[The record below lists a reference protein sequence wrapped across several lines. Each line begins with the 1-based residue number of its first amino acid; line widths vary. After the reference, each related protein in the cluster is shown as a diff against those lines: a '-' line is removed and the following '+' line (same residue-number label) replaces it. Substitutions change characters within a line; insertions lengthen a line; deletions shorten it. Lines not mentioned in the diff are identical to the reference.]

1 MPRGNRGAP
10 LICRSPP
17 RWAIGSGTLFPSR
30 QIHLPG
36 PRAKFDDSYAQ
47 VRDLIASGMSDRQAV
62 IAVTGS
68 DKSGRWTT
76 YLKKRPHLAAEVA
89 AVRHAKGKPSLD
101 RIAENFDSMMVLIAE
116 GRDAVEAG
124 RELGINGYRLT
135 AYLLEHE
142 EQRPAYV
149 AAMHKR
155 AKVLG
160 LRSTT
165 SSVMKRRKPFTDAEF
180 DSALALIARS
190 NAPDLATAL
199 RRADLPT
206 NGSLQRRARKDPQF
220 RARLDRA
227 YSAHAASTNYLR
239 YIKDPAEPRLL
250 LASLLR
256 DPTFAAAFKKF
267 KKLDERYDLA
277 QEYVLAV
284 LEGQDVKQPET
295 IKGIRRRALLDNF
308 RFTSLDAP
316 AHDDSERETFG
327 DTLAAPCIIQH
338 Y

>member
-1 MPRGNRGAP
+1 
-10 LICRSPP
+10 
-17 RWAIGSGTLFPSR
+17 
-30 QIHLPG
+30 
-36 PRAKFDDSYAQ
+36 
-47 VRDLIASGMSDRQAV
+47 MSDRQAV

-76 YLKKRPHLAAEVA
+76 YLKNRPHLAAEVA
-89 AVRHAKGKPSLD
+89 AVRHAKGKPSFD
-101 RIAENFDSMMVLIAE
+101 RIAANFNAMIALISN
-116 GRDAVEAG
+116 GKSAVEAG
-124 RELGINGYRLT
+124 KVLGINGDRLT

-142 EQRPAYV
+142 EQRPAYA
-149 AAMHKR
+149 AAMRKR
-155 AKVLG
+155 AKLLG
-160 LRSTT
+160 LRTT
-165 SSVMKRRKPFTDAEF
+165 TIADTKRRKNFTDAEF
-180 DSALALIARS
+180 DAALALIARS

-220 RARLDRA
+220 RSRLDRA

-239 YIKDPAEPRLL
+239 YIRDPAEPRLL

-256 DPTFAAAFKKF
+256 NPTFAAAFKKF
-267 KKLDERYDLA
+267 GKLHEDRYDLA

-284 LEGQDVKQPET
+284 LEGQDVKQPAT
-295 IKGIRRRALLDNF
+295 IKGIRRRALLDSF

>member
-1 MPRGNRGAP
+1 MLG
-10 LICRSPP
+10 
-17 RWAIGSGTLFPSR
+17 
-30 QIHLPG
+30 
-36 PRAKFDDSYAQ
+36 
-47 VRDLIASGMSDRQAV
+47 
-62 IAVTGS
+62 
-68 DKSGRWTT
+68 
-76 YLKKRPHLAAEVA
+76 
-89 AVRHAKGKPSLD
+89 
-101 RIAENFDSMMVLIAE
+101 LIAE
-116 GRDAVEAG
+116 GHDAVSAG
-124 RELGINGYRLT
+124 KILGINGDRLT

-142 EQRPAYV
+142 DQRPAYV

-165 SSVMKRRKPFTDAEF
+165 STVLKRRKPFTDAEF
-180 DSALALIARS
+180 DAALALITRS
-190 NAPDLATAL
+190 TAPDLATAL

-220 RARLDRA
+220 RSRLDRA

-239 YIKDPAEPRLL
+239 YIRDPAEPRLL

-267 KKLDERYDLA
+267 GKLHEDRYDLA

-295 IKGIRRRALLDNF
+295 IKGIRRRALLDSF

-327 DTLAAPCIIQH
+327 DTLAAPCIISH

>member
-1 MPRGNRGAP
+1 
-10 LICRSPP
+10 
-17 RWAIGSGTLFPSR
+17 
-30 QIHLPG
+30 LPG
-36 PRAKFDDSYAQ
+36 PRAKFDDSFAQ

-76 YLKKRPHLAAEVA
+76 YLKNRPHLAAEVA
-89 AVRHAKGKPSLD
+89 AVRHAKGKPSFD
-101 RIAENFDSMMVLIAE
+101 RIAANFNAMIALISN
-116 GRDAVEAG
+116 GKSAVEAG
-124 RELGINGYRLT
+124 KVLGINGDRLT

-142 EQRPAYV
+142 EQRPAYA
-149 AAMHKR
+149 AAMRKR
-155 AKVLG
+155 AKLLG
-160 LRSTT
+160 LRTT
-165 SSVMKRRKPFTDAEF
+165 TIADTKRRKNFTDAEF
-180 DSALALIARS
+180 DAALALIARS

-220 RARLDRA
+220 RSRLDRA

-239 YIKDPAEPRLL
+239 YIRDPAEPRLL

-256 DPTFAAAFKKF
+256 NPTFAAAFKKF
-267 KKLDERYDLA
+267 GKLHEDRYDLA

-284 LEGQDVKQPET
+284 LEGQDVKQPAT
-295 IKGIRRRALLDNF
+295 IKGIRRRALLDSF

>member
-1 MPRGNRGAP
+1 VSGA
-10 LICRSPP
+10 
-17 RWAIGSGTLFPSR
+17 
-30 QIHLPG
+30 
-36 PRAKFDDSYAQ
+36 D
-47 VRDLIASGMSDRQAV
+47 ASAAFTQ
-62 IAVTGS
+62 
-68 DKSGRWTT
+68 
-76 YLKKRPHLAAEVA
+76 YLKTHPERKAEIAALRRPQ
-89 AVRHAKGKPSLD
+89 GKPSFD
-101 RIAENFDSMMVLIAE
+101 RIAANFTAMLGLIAE
-116 GRDAVEAG
+116 GHDAVSAG
-124 RELGINGYRLT
+124 KILGINGDRLT

-142 EQRPAYV
+142 DQRPAYV

-165 SSVMKRRKPFTDAEF
+165 STVLKRRKPFTDAEF
-180 DSALALIARS
+180 DAALALITRS
-190 NAPDLATAL
+190 TAPDLATAL

-220 RARLDRA
+220 RSRLDRA

-239 YIKDPAEPRLL
+239 YIRDPAEPRLL

-267 KKLDERYDLA
+267 GKLHEDRYDLA

-295 IKGIRRRALLDNF
+295 IKGIRRRALLDSF

-327 DTLAAPCIIQH
+327 DTLAAPCIISH

>member
-1 MPRGNRGAP
+1 MSGA
-10 LICRSPP
+10 
-17 RWAIGSGTLFPSR
+17 
-30 QIHLPG
+30 
-36 PRAKFDDSYAQ
+36 D
-47 VRDLIASGMSDRQAV
+47 ASAAFTQ
-62 IAVTGS
+62 
-68 DKSGRWTT
+68 
-76 YLKKRPHLAAEVA
+76 YLKTHPERKAEIAALRRPQ
-89 AVRHAKGKPSLD
+89 GKPSFD
-101 RIAENFDSMMVLIAE
+101 RIAANFTAMLGLIAE
-116 GRDAVEAG
+116 GHDAVSAG
-124 RELGINGYRLT
+124 KILGINGDRLT

-142 EQRPAYV
+142 DQRPAYV

-165 SSVMKRRKPFTDAEF
+165 STVLKRRKPFTDAEF
-180 DSALALIARS
+180 DAALALITRS
-190 NAPDLATAL
+190 TAPDLATAL

-220 RARLDRA
+220 RSRLDRA

-239 YIKDPAEPRLL
+239 YIRDPAEPRLL

-267 KKLDERYDLA
+267 GKLHEDRYDLA

-295 IKGIRRRALLDNF
+295 IKGIRRRALLDSF

-327 DTLAAPCIIQH
+327 DTLAAPCIISH

>member
-1 MPRGNRGAP
+1 MKA
-10 LICRSPP
+10 
-17 RWAIGSGTLFPSR
+17 A
-30 QIHLPG
+30 
-36 PRAKFDDSYAQ
+36 
-47 VRDLIASGMSDRQAV
+47 IASGMTDRQAYMTV
-62 IAVTGS
+62 PDAPS
-68 DKSGRWTT
+68 SAAWTR
-76 YLKKRPHLAAEVA
+76 YLQNHPERAAEIA
-89 AVRHAKGKPSLD
+89 AVRHAQGKPSLD
-101 RIAENFDSMMVLIAE
+101 RIAVNFDAMMKLIAE
-116 GRDAVEAG
+116 GHDAVSAG
-124 RELGINGYRLT
+124 KVLGINGYRLT

-142 EQRPAYV
+142 DQRPAYV

-165 SSVMKRRKPFTDAEF
+165 STVLKRRKPFTDAEF
-180 DSALALIARS
+180 DAALALIARS

-199 RRADLPT
+199 RRADLPM
-206 NGSLQRRARKDPQF
+206 NGSLQRRAKKDPQF

-227 YSAHAASTNYLR
+227 YGAHAASTNYLR
-239 YIKDPAEPRLL
+239 YIRDPDEPRLL

-256 DPTFAAAFKKF
+256 NPTFAAAFKKF
-267 KKLDERYDLA
+267 GKLYEDRFDLA

-284 LEGQDVKQPET
+284 LEGQDVKQPAT
-295 IKGIRRRALLDNF
+295 IKHIRRRALIDNF

-327 DTLAAPCIIQH
+327 DTLAAPCIISH